1 MNVFEKMINDCF
13 SIPQFISTF
22 ETEDGKEITCITYE
36 TATDT
41 LYTQFGYDQGV
52 SLHLTCKAV
61 DYSPKKGN
69 KITFRNKQYKIDSFV
84 LDSFGL
90 TYKILLKDLTSK

>member
-1 MNVFEKMINDCF
+1 MNAFEKMIVDVFSVPQFRQYFYVDESN
-13 SIPQFISTF
+13 SIPCISYQI
-22 ETEDGKEITCITYE
+22 D
-36 TATDT
+36 TDT
-41 LYTQFGYDQGV
+41 QYTQFGYDQGV

>member
-1 MNVFEKMINDCF
+1 MNIFEKMIDDCF

-41 LYTQFGYDQGV
+41 LYTEFGYDEGV
-52 SLHLTCKAV
+52 SFYITCKVA
-61 DYSPKKGN
+61 DFTPKKGA
-69 KITFRNKQYKIDSFV
+69 KITYNGRTYKIDTFRA
-84 LDSFGL
+84 DSFNL
-90 TYKILLKDLTSK
+90 SYNIYLKDLTSK